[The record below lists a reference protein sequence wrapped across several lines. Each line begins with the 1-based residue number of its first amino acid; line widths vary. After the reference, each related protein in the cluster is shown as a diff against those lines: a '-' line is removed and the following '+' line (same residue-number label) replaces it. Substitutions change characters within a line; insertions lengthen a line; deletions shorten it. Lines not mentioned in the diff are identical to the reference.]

1 MNQRPDAC
9 NGADE
14 AVHRDNYWRGMVKIM
29 TLNFQVTNFI
39 HNVDLFFKQKEDG
52 ENNTSSAKFTVTIM

>member
-1 MNQRPDAC
+1 MRVMEQTKPYIVTTTD
-9 NGADE
+9 G
-14 AVHRDNYWRGMVKIM
+14 YGKIM